1 MATKLPAHVAKH
13 SALYS
18 VLTYELVSEPVAD
31 AEDKARD
38 TTDSLPPITKETTAT
53 AEASLV
59 PSAPAES
66 TTTGAPAAATP
77 VVPAPAIKAQED
89 SADELSK
96 PDAVALQPENPS
108 DTAPA
113 SVPQSATAETIASDV
128 ESSASA
134 GPGEAVEP
142 PKPVSLEEIR
152 DQELPDAKPSKLT
165 KPAEEK
171 PKTDTSSPAQ
181 NGHVAT
187 NNKRKADTAGDV
199 AKPEAHSVENENIEP
214 AAKKQKTNG
223 TTNGV
228 ARKPGRPRK
237 DKNAVK
243 VVGRTARKTRSQG
256 AAD

>member
-1 MATKLPAHVAKH
+1 MAENSVESIAK
-13 SALYS
+13 
-18 VLTYELVSEPVAD
+18 EPVAD

-66 TTTGAPAAATP
+66 TTTGAPAAPGSDAAATP

-165 KPAEEK
+165 KLTKPAEEK
-171 PKTDTSSPAQ
+171 PKTDTSSAAQ